1 MCSANSSRELLISAV
16 CDAVLNIGK
25 NIVRFS
31 ELAAERHLYQVQG
44 RVFSYIFAHSIIKL
58 RVFMYVS
65 VGGVRNQQN
74 IIFLRVEATVS
85 TVAIFPKV
93 LG

>member
-44 RVFSYIFAHSIIKL
+44 RVFSYIFVHSIIKL
-58 RVFMYVS
+58 SIFMYVS
-65 VGGVRNQQN
+65 VGGG
-74 IIFLRVEATVS
+74 EES
-85 TVAIFPKV
+85 TEHYISEGRGHGINSCKFS
-93 LG
+93 